1 MCPTSGF
8 SAPILRHLR
17 PSSCQPLQ
25 IPSLLH
31 SQPTFSPLLS
41 VSPTSSQSFQMW
53 FRPTVSRPL
62 NLVTELLTIY
72 SRNLVLRCSRRL
84 DVWTW
89 RSWRP
94 PSESFPPWRKPGSFA
109 TLTLL
114 GLRLFIW
121 LRRRTEAGALV
132 ESCLLFEESGGEYL
146 DGARWAVSGHVTYLS
161 IYKYKNKTEGVIS
174 EHIQNSFV
182 SH

>member
-1 MCPTSGF
+1 MVFLYHAPDLESFGNHRFEWPFQLAPVAVPILGADFLKHYNLLLDVSNQRVFSADSLTSPSIVLPTS
-8 SAPILRHLR
+8 PV
-17 PSSCQPLQ
+17 
-25 IPSLLH
+25 PSLLH

-53 FRPTVSRPL
+53 SRPTVSRLL

-121 LRRRTEAGALV
+121 SGRRTEAGALV
-132 ESCLLFEESGGEYL
+132 EIT
-146 DGARWAVSGHVTYLS
+146 DD
-161 IYKYKNKTEGVIS
+161 
-174 EHIQNSFV
+174 
-182 SH
+182 